1 MLRKTGDF
9 KGEKYLDFSLFIK
22 KIKRWRHAGPA
33 FCPPYPHSASQTPLN
48 VEAESDQSG
57 RSKDLTMFF
66 KNIMIKPSARLET
79 S

>member
-33 FCPPYPHSASQTPLN
+33 FCSPCPHSASQTPLT
-48 VEAESDQSG
+48 VEAEVIKVEDQ
-57 RSKDLTMFF
+57 RILPCFSK
-66 KNIMIKPSARLET
+66 I
-79 S
+79 